1 MIPRGFPTVPE
12 SSTRNFRFAEFEL
25 NREALELTRKGKRI
39 RLQIQPFRVLEFLL
53 ERAGEVV
60 TREEFRARV
69 WPSNVYVDFDHG
81 LNNAITRLR
90 EVLGDSAD
98 NPRYIETL
106 HRVGYRFIC
115 PLQPESTD
123 TDLHDAP
130 KPGVPPPVAARSRL
144 SPSSLAIGALL
155 LAIAA
160 VGTFLAIDREATPAN
175 VAPIRSLA
183 VLQFRD
189 LSKDGSEDYFAAG
202 MTEALITRLAQ
213 NENLRVVSRRA
224 AARHQDPEK
233 QVAEIARDLQVDGI
247 VDGSIVREGNS
258 VRVDVRL
265 VRAADESH
273 AWAQSYE
280 RSIGD
285 VFQLQREL
293 ADDIGSEIDAGV
305 GGKSA
310 GKVSLARSDNVEA
323 YQLYLQGRHLWNQR
337 NQHSVSSSVS
347 YFQRAIQLDPDFAA
361 AHAGLAQAYA
371 TLGGRTMAN
380 SMPADSV
387 RSAAMTAAR
396 RAIELDAGLAE
407 AHLAMAGVLNHL
419 FPQNP
424 QTDAE
429 IEREFLLAL
438 KLNPASAESRH
449 GYANFLST
457 RSRSDEAVAQYRKAL
472 SLDPLSPNIVGR
484 LGSELAATGQVDEG
498 MALMRRAVE
507 LEPFQ
512 FNARL
517 RLGWAYAAFERYED
531 ATEAFTVAE
540 QISPGSPQAL
550 SGRSYV
556 AARSGDKAAATA
568 ALGELQARA
577 RALDD
582 PFLVAIVYV
591 GLQDRNGALDWL
603 EKTAASRFSIVLRPN
618 SLYGLDRPIYDWL
631 REDRRFRQIQQ
642 SLEGT

>member
-1 MIPRGFPTVPE
+1 MPE

-603 EKTAASRFSIVLRPN
+603 
-618 SLYGLDRPIYDWL
+618 
-631 REDRRFRQIQQ
+631 
-642 SLEGT
+642 

>member
-1 MIPRGFPTVPE
+1 MPE